1 MLPFVIGA
9 LVGTLASQAVKEAV
23 NKSGDKK

>member
-9 LVGTLASQAVKEAV
+9 LVGTLASKAVEEVVK
-23 NKSGDKK
+23 KSGDKK